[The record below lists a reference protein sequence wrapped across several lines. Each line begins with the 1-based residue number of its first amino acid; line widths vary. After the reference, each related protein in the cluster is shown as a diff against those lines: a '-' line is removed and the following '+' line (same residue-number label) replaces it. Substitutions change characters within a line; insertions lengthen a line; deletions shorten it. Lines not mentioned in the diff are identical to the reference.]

1 MNMKLLAV
9 VTLALLLLLAA
20 CMANVFLI
28 EENAATID
36 APLAAMAMALDAAD
50 WERAAAAYARAA
62 AAWRQVQPH
71 WEMMIHHD
79 TMNDIGVGFLDLQTA
94 LRQQDAAAAVKELT
108 TLRYYLMQVPENE
121 RVDWSNIL

>member
-1 MNMKLLAV
+1 MKLLLI

-20 CMANVFLI
+20 CIGNVSLL
-28 EENAATID
+28 EENAAAVL
-36 APLAAMAMALDAAD
+36 APLDAVAEALTVAD
-50 WERAAAAYARAA
+50 WQQADRACARAA

-79 TMNDIGVGFLDLQTA
+79 AMNDIGVGLLDLQTA
-94 LRQQDAAAAVKELT
+94 LRQRDQTAAEKELT
-108 TLRYYLMQVPENE
+108 TLRYYLTQVPENE